1 MQILLK
7 VNQQAALQRGINAN
21 YSTIKLDVDPST
33 LTQVER
39 DVLAAVLIGGHDA
52 TKRGIQCEPDEI
64 VGQKYRDG
72 SAYSNGDPTQ
82 PLELSRP
89 DMEGLREA
97 IREILAE
104 RDQRHAKYVVQRDK
118 NRAAAKASLDALM
131 VKPAE
136 KATISLTVDGVQ
148 TFGCDRVLTIT
159 YPEIDTYLSNA
170 YHLAPEDKARY
181 DEFCEV
187 ATTQNDIEK
196 RNAIATAQ
204 PELCRI
210 RKEQNDKRAAAD
222 KARADA
228 EAKAKAEREA
238 MIKRLPEVLQARIMA
253 GYAAEKEVSAAL
265 RQLALADA
273 NLTHDEYAESRE
285 LRVLTDD
292 EFVALENA
300 RKLVAKGMPEAS
312 VMPVEV
318 ADKFVGAWRKATEDD
333 DLDDIDDDGDVWEE
347 GVNVRRRIEVEWD
360 VAGITVK
367 AAMPF
372 EAFAK
377 GEPQTQSQT
386 PEADSGIVG

>member
-1 MQILLK
+1 MAQRLDRIELCSR
-7 VNQQAALQRGINAN
+7 ARGIE
-21 YSTIKLDVDPST
+21 TED
-33 LTQVER
+33 
-39 DVLAAVLIGGHDA
+39 DA
-52 TKRGIQCEPDEI
+52 DR
-64 VGQKYRDG
+64 
-72 SAYSNGDPTQ
+72 AGDPEREQ
-82 PLELSRP
+82 DRP
-89 DMEGLREA
+89 DGDDRLHGGELRDNQGCEHADEHADQSTPDREHDGL
-97 IREILAE
+97 
-104 RDQRHAKYVVQRDK
+104 D
-118 NRAAAKASLDALM
+118 
-131 VKPAE
+131 
-136 KATISLTVDGVQ
+136 
-148 TFGCDRVLTIT
+148 
-159 YPEIDTYLSNA
+159 
-170 YHLAPEDKARY
+170 
-181 DEFCEV
+181 EV

-204 PELCRI
+204 PELRRI
-210 RKEQNDKRAAAD
+210 RNEQNDKRAAAD

-253 GYAAEKEVSAAL
+253 GYAAEKQVSAAL

-318 ADKFVGAWRKATEDD
+318 ADKFGAWRKATEDD

>member
-64 VGQKYRDG
+64 VGQKYWNG
-72 SAYSNGDPTQ
+72 SAYSKGDPTQ

-97 IREILAE
+97 IGEILAE

-118 NRAAAKASLDALM
+118 NRAAAKASLDTLM
-131 VKPAE
+131 ATPAKE
-136 KATISLTVDGVQ
+136 RTVSLTVDGVE

-170 YHLAPEDKARY
+170 HHLAPEDKARY
-181 DEFCEV
+181 DEFCVV
-187 ATTQNDIEK
+187 ATSQNDIEK

-253 GYAAEKEVSAAL
+253 GYADEKEVSAAL
-265 RQLALADA
+265 RQMALADA
-273 NLTHDEYAESRE
+273 GLTHDEYAESRE

-300 RKLVAKGMPEAS
+300 RELVAKGMPEAS

-318 ADKFVGAWRKATEDD
+318 ADKFGAWRKAAEDD
-333 DLDDIDDDGDVWEE
+333 DPDDIDDDGDVFEE
-347 GVNVRRRIEVEWD
+347 GVNVRRRIEVTWD

-386 PEADSGIVG
+386 PEDDSGIVG